1 VHTPESVMAVTFCLG
16 ACFVLP
22 LLFTA
27 DLHWLTQPSG
37 YLVILHL
44 GVITAG
50 LAYTLFAR
58 GLRLVPV
65 ATAASLTL
73 GEPLTAGLLGVLF
86 LHEAL
91 TTLAVFGI
99 LLIFT
104 GLMVLTTE
112 KAPAYLAPP

>member
-1 VHTPESVMAVTFCLG
+1 MAVTFSLG

-22 LLFTA
+22 LLIGA
-27 DLHWLTQPSG
+27 DLHWLARPAG
-37 YLVILHL
+37 LMVILHL
-44 GVITAG
+44 GVITAA

-58 GLRLVPV
+58 GLQMVPV
-65 ATAASLTL
+65 ATAATLTL

-91 TTLAVFGI
+91 SGLAMVGI

-104 GLMVLTTE
+104 GLVFLSTE
-112 KAPAYLAPP
+112 KLEPLPNSPKPINPD